1 MRALLIYAARCARGV
16 IKRDTSEDTMEDKIR
31 FMRTALARAKK
42 GLAQGE
48 VPVGAVVVCEGK
60 IVGSGY
66 NRRTRTQMASSH
78 AEMYAIDRACKKLKS
93 WRLPDCDLY
102 VTLEPCPMCMGAALN
117 ARIRKIYFG
126 AYEQKGRSMTREL
139 AASNL
144 LNHTVEVE
152 GGVLEEECSA
162 ILSGFFRAMRAKAKA
177 AAAQEAPSPAQ
188 EGELGPSAGS
198 EEGLSAGGA
207 EGTGAG

>member
-1 MRALLIYAARCARGV
+1 
-16 IKRDTSEDTMEDKIR
+16 MEDKLR
-31 FMRTALARAKK
+31 FMRAALARAKK

-93 WRLPDCDLY
+93 WRLPECDLY

-126 AYEQKGRSMTREL
+126 AYEQKGRSMTKEL
-139 AASNL
+139 AESNL
-144 LNHTVEVE
+144 LNHTLEVE

-162 ILSGFFRAMRAKAKA
+162 ILSGFFRAMRARAKSASA
-177 AAAQEAPSPAQ
+177 AA
-188 EGELGPSAGS
+188 EGESAPPAAG
-198 EEGLSAGGA
+198 EGEGLPAGGA
-207 EGTGAG
+207 EGGGRALKRCPSAPRKEKISARMCRKTFD